1 VNIREAARA
10 YIGFSRMS
18 HAILDIGYPALGAI
32 LVLGSFPSYPLILL
46 GLAAASAGYIAVF
59 ALNDLMD
66 LGVDTERIE
75 GCQRDLVH
83 FDIDVLG
90 MRHPVAQKALPFRHG
105 LVWVSAWG
113 TLSLFF
119 AYILNPVCVLILLF
133 AVVLEIGYCRLL
145 TVTHWKTL
153 LSGSMVGIGALAGPY
168 AVVRN
173 PPWVL
178 LLLLFVWAFLWEVGA
193 RNIPNDWAD
202 LEEDVHLGIRTFP
215 VRYGRSVSS
224 GISFGLVCLTAFV
237 GVVLPLVVSLPNTI
251 VYEAGALVAG
261 ALLLILPGWRWFHNN
276 SVGSALSLFNRACFY
291 PLVMLLI
298 VSLTVLMR
306 K

>member
-1 VNIREAARA
+1 VNIHKSAKA

-18 HAILDIGYPALGAI
+18 HAILDVGYPALGAI

-66 LGVDTERIE
+66 LKVDTERIE
-75 GCQRDLVH
+75 GCQRDLMH

-113 TLSLFF
+113 MLSLFF
-119 AYILNPVCVLILLF
+119 AYILNPVCILILMV

-145 TVTHWKTL
+145 RVTHWKTI
-153 LSGSMVGIGALAGPY
+153 LSGSMVGIGTLAGPY

-173 PPWVL
+173 PPWT
-178 LLLLFVWAFLWEVGA
+178 LLLFLFLWAFLWEVGA

-202 LEEDVHLGIRTFP
+202 LEEDVHLGIKTFP
-215 VRYGRSVSS
+215 VRYGRSASS

-237 GVVLPLVVSLPNTI
+237 GLLVPLVVSLPNTI
-251 VYEAGALVAG
+251 VYEAGAAVTG
-261 ALLLILPGWRWFHNN
+261 ALLLIRPGWRWVRDN
-276 SVGSALSLFNRACFY
+276 SVGSALGLFNRACFY
-291 PLVMLLI
+291 PLVMLFVAGLA
-298 VSLTVLMR
+298 VLTGR
-306 K
+306 

>member
-1 VNIREAARA
+1 
-10 YIGFSRMS
+10 MS
-18 HAILDIGYPALGAI
+18 HAILDVGYPALGALMI
-32 LVLGSFPSYPLILL
+32 SGSFPSYPLILL

-66 LGVDTERIE
+66 LKVDTERIE
-75 GCQRDLVH
+75 GCQRDLMH

-113 TLSLFF
+113 MLSLFF
-119 AYILNPVCVLILLF
+119 AYILNPVCVLILLV

-145 TVTHWKTL
+145 RVTHWKTL

-173 PPWVL
+173 PAWTVL
-178 LLLLFVWAFLWEVGA
+178 LFLFVWAFLWEVGA

-202 LEEDVHLGIRTFP
+202 LEEDVHLGIKTFA
-215 VRYGRSVSS
+215 VRYGRSASS
-224 GISFGLVCLTAFV
+224 KISFGIACITTFV
-237 GVVLPLVVSLPNTI
+237 GLLVPFVISLPNTI

-261 ALLLILPGWRWFHNN
+261 VLLLILPGWKWLHEN
-276 SVGSALSLFNRACFY
+276 SVGSALGLFNRACFY